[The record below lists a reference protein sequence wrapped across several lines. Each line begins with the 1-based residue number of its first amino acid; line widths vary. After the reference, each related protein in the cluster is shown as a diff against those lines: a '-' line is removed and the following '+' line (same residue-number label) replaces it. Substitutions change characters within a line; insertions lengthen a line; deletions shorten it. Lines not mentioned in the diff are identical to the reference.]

1 MELLLAQSALD
12 DLRDLRRYYMDE
24 GVPDTGSRFVKDIVG
39 AVERLRDHPDSG
51 RVVPEFEQ
59 EQIREI
65 LFPPYRV
72 VYLLEL
78 SAISVIRVWREE
90 RILMLPETEV

>member
-1 MELLLAQSALD
+1 MELRLAQSALD
-12 DLRDLRRYYMDE
+12 DLRDLQRYYMDE
-24 GVPDTGSRFVKDIVG
+24 GVPDIGSRFVKDIVG

-51 RVVPEFEQ
+51 RMVPEFEQ

-72 VYLLEL
+72 VYLREQ

-90 RILMLPETEV
+90 RNLLLPETGI